1 MLHKYGLFKIVSF
14 SCYTKNT
21 NGDYMEKIRNAFEV
35 SPSTNIIGVLEN
47 SGYTLE
53 TAMADI
59 VDNSIAAGANKIHVS
74 FKINNSEN
82 DEVLIIDNGKGMS
95 LQKMK
100 DAAIL
105 AYTGKDEERDLNDLG
120 RYSLGLKSASM
131 SCCDRLYIV
140 SKEKDCQPNTVIID
154 FDEIKQTKC
163 WRAYEAEK
171 SKYEDL
177 IGISGT
183 IIVWKKLKFIEYN
196 HFDRSILNEKIASV
210 ESHFSH
216 IYSDYIKNKIIELK
230 IGKSIVE
237 AWDPFM
243 LSFDSTKIVSSNV
256 ITYKSEKIKVAVYIL
271 PVASS
276 ISEEQQ
282 RKMTGKGLSE
292 QQGFYIYRNN
302 RIISEGGWL
311 GLRGMNIDNKSQYAR
326 IRIDITSGLDA
337 DFKVNFMKNSVEIPD
352 ALKPQFLEIA
362 KKAKKESLHSYA
374 YMKNPSL
381 KRTRKA
387 KDYIPVWDVTNTD
400 KSISLSVNEN
410 HPIII
415 ELTKN
420 MPDKDRRKL
429 FALLSRNLPVDRVQN
444 NDFNEKCYSEQEIKQ
459 LIKETYESL
468 ENEGLSKAEIQNKMS
483 LIEPFS
489 QEIYFPFLI
498 DFFNENGV
506 D

>member
-1 MLHKYGLFKIVSF
+1 
-14 SCYTKNT
+14 
-21 NGDYMEKIRNAFEV
+21 MEEIRNVFEV

-59 VDNSIAAGANKIHVS
+59 VDNSIAANANKVQIS

-82 DEVLIIDNGKGMS
+82 DEVLIMDNGKGMPLS
-95 LQKMK
+95 KMK

-105 AYTGKDEERDLNDLG
+105 AYTGKDEKREDNDLG

-140 SKEKDCQPNTVIID
+140 SKEKNSQPNTIVID
-154 FDEIKQTKC
+154 FEEIKKSKNWQ
-163 WRAYEAEK
+163 AYEVEN
-171 SKYEDL
+171 SKYEEL
-177 IGISGT
+177 IKDSGT
-183 IIVWKKLKFIEYN
+183 IIVWKKLKFFEYN
-196 HFDRSILNEKIASV
+196 HFDRNLINEKIASV
-210 ESHFSH
+210 ENHFSH
-216 IYSDYIKNKIIELK
+216 IYSDYIKNALIELK

-237 AWDPFM
+237 PWDPFM
-243 LSFDSTKIVSSNV
+243 LSLDATKTVYSNTIV
-256 ITYKSEKIKVAVYIL
+256 YKNECIKIIVYIL
-271 PVASS
+271 PVVSS
-276 ISEEQQ
+276 ISEQNQ
-282 RKMTGKGLSE
+282 RIMTGKGLSE

-326 IRIDITSGLDA
+326 IRVDISTTLDA
-337 DFKVNFMKNSVEIPD
+337 EFKVNFMKNSVEIPD

-362 KKAKKESLHSYA
+362 KKAKKESLHSFA

-381 KRTRKA
+381 KRRKKA
-387 KDYIPVWDVTNTD
+387 KDFIPVWNVTNTD
-400 KSISLSVNEN
+400 KSISLFVNEN
-410 HPIII
+410 HPIIN

-420 MPDKDRRKL
+420 LTDKDRKKL
-429 FALLSRNLPVDRVQN
+429 FTLLSRNLPVDKVQN

-459 LIKETYESL
+459 LIKETYDSFKKD
-468 ENEGLSKAEIQNKMS
+468 GLSNEEIQAKMS

-489 QEIYFPFLI
+489 QEIYFSFLV
-498 DFFNENGV
+498 DFFGENGV